1 MHEELRELL
10 CPEIALTDIM
20 KRCDLIK
27 EQLQRPIDVFVEE
40 CTPKYKVFSCE
51 CGNTDERMCHND
63 ELQGILVCMLCGL
76 VLQTSLFYKE
86 SPSSTIEC
94 ESSELFSPQ
103 AQYMSQWRKSNKY
116 SRLNLAVERDLVKF
130 GRDDTLTSD
139 MYKDE
144 QRKEVYAL
152 LDQVSILTNIDQTVI
167 EHTKV
172 MFHCFRARMYRIH
185 KLHMAVCCLLYLNL

>member
-1 MHEELRELL
+1 M
-10 CPEIALTDIM
+10 
-20 KRCDLIK
+20 
-27 EQLQRPIDVFVEE
+27 
-40 CTPKYKVFSCE
+40 
-51 CGNTDERMCHND
+51 
-63 ELQGILVCMLCGL
+63 
-76 VLQTSLFYKE
+76 
-86 SPSSTIEC
+86 
-94 ESSELFSPQ
+94 
-103 AQYMSQWRKSNKY
+103 
-116 SRLNLAVERDLVKF
+116 KF

-152 LDQVSILTNIDQTVI
+152 LDQVSILTNIDQAVI